1 MSAADRVLA
10 MIDAALVRL
19 DPPPPA
25 PRIEPTPS
33 VLAQA
38 LADLNFRLDR
48 LAEDE
53 PAPRKTKER

>member
-1 MSAADRVLA
+1 MDAANRVLA
-10 MIDAALVRL
+10 KLDAALSRL
-19 DPPPPA
+19 DPPPAA
-25 PRIEPTPS
+25 PRVEPSPS

-53 PAPRKTKER
+53 PTPRKTFER

>member
-1 MSAADRVLA
+1 MS
-10 MIDAALVRL
+10 DAALVRL